1 MRRTKERIGHKEV
14 LGKKMTREGDV
25 DLSVLSCELHRM
37 KNFLHAI
44 ISISQ
49 KFLLMVSDQG
59 EKEEFSFRR
68 DCCQR
73 KFFLSHLQEANPNM
87 AAIHWVKLFN
97 KYAGKWL

>member
-1 MRRTKERIGHKEV
+1 
-14 LGKKMTREGDV
+14 MTREGDV
-25 DLSVLSCELHRM
+25 DLSVLSCELLHM

-73 KFFLSHLQEANPNM
+73 KFFLCHLQEENPNM